1 MIGAGG
7 FLKIPRPQSYFLFP
21 LHKFRENNNDN
32 VQGIGMQ
39 EYERYVLEQYNID
52 VSSTRKIRGAVLC
65 DTDQGPLLLRETA
78 TAPGRISALYRLYDH
93 LWQQGYHNIDQIIL
107 NKEGECLTVLED
119 GSKYLLKRWFQGR
132 ECDIRKPAE
141 LLEAAGN
148 LAKLHILLQEGE
160 SEGITTAEPLDR
172 EYERHDRELKK
183 VRRFVRN
190 LTPKGEFE
198 VAFLKCF
205 DQMYQW
211 TEAAG
216 SLLSNSSYRNFFE
229 ESIEKASIVHGEY
242 NYHNI
247 LMIKDSYGKTTVA
260 TVNFEKYKL
269 NIQTEDLYYFL
280 RKVME
285 KQGWKERLGDGM
297 LNAYSAIRPLDER
310 AVEYLKIRLA
320 YPEKFWKIANS
331 YYHSNKAWIS
341 AKSIEKLNTAIAQT
355 KEKERFLNHIFSFH
369 L

>member
-1 MIGAGG
+1 
-7 FLKIPRPQSYFLFP
+7 
-21 LHKFRENNNDN
+21 
-32 VQGIGMQ
+32 MQ
-39 EYERYVLEQYNID
+39 EYERYVLEKYNID
-52 VSSTRKIRGAVLC
+52 VNGTRKIWGAVLC
-65 DTDQGPLLLRETA
+65 ETDQGPLLLRETG
-78 TAPGRISALYRLYDH
+78 TAPGRVLALCRLYDY
-93 LWQQGYHNIDQIIL
+93 LGRQGYHNIDRIIP
-107 NKEGECLTVLED
+107 NKEGECLTILED
-119 GSKYLLKRWFQGR
+119 GTKYLLKRWFQGR

-141 LLEAAGN
+141 LLEAAGH
-148 LAKLHILLQEGE
+148 LAKLHLLLREVDIQ
-160 SEGITTAEPLDR
+160 GITAAEPLEK

-190 LTPKGEFE
+190 LLPKGEFE

-211 TEAAG
+211 AEAAD
-216 SLLSNSSYRNFFE
+216 SLLRNSAYGGFYE
-229 ESIEKASIVHGEY
+229 DSIRQAGIVHGEY
-242 NYHNI
+242 TYHNI
-247 LMIKDSYGKTTVA
+247 LMVRDSYGKTSIA
-260 TVNFEKYKL
+260 IVNFEKCKR

-285 KQGWKERLGDGM
+285 KQGWKERLGDSM
-297 LNAYSAIRPLDER
+297 LNAYSAISPLEDREI
-310 AVEYLKIRLA
+310 EYLKIRLA

-355 KEKERFLNHIFSFH
+355 REKELFLNHIFSFH